1 LLDQQRTA
9 CVTCKLYEVIMQID
23 SLIDRLTNFR
33 PSTYPVIS
41 LYLDGRPDQ
50 HGRERYGVFV
60 RKELAMRARAW
71 AERSPHRE
79 SFHRDVER
87 ILAWLRD
94 EARPSANGLAIFAC
108 AGEDDF
114 FEAVQLEVPIDR
126 HELFVGATPRLLPL
140 ARLADRYRRY
150 AAVILDTN
158 SARIFVFGLGELED
172 AGEIE
177 GEKMR
182 RSEAGGWS
190 QARFQRHVDNFALHH
205 VKEVVDALDE
215 IVRTD
220 AIARVVLA
228 GDEAVVPLVRDQ
240 LPKHL
245 EDKVVDVIRLE
256 ISAGEREVLE
266 RTLAVMHKADARDDT
281 ERVARVLDAQRAGG
295 LGVSGLA
302 DTRAALVN
310 GQVHE
315 LLLSADENA
324 IGTVDGHTGA
334 EIAEALVHQARQTS
348 ALVTFIEDP
357 SLLAPVGG
365 VAARLRYRIGGKAA

>member
-1 LLDQQRTA
+1 
-9 CVTCKLYEVIMQID
+9 
-23 SLIDRLTNFR
+23 
-33 PSTYPVIS
+33 
-41 LYLDGRPDQ
+41 
-50 HGRERYGVFV
+50 
-60 RKELAMRARAW
+60 MRARAW